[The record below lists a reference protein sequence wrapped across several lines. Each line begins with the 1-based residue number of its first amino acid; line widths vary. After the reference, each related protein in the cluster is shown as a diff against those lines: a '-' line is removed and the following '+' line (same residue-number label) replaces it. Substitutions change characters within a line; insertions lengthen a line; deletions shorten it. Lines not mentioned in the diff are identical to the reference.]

1 MPVTVKV
8 EHVNPFIK
16 ATIETFSKMLSLD
29 VKIGKPRLKGDTNA
43 THDVSGIIGISGD
56 ARGAIALSFPL
67 TTALDSVSRFIGET
81 MTEMNPDVHDAIGEL
96 ANIIA
101 GAAKRDLTDFKISI
115 SLPTVVSGAGHS
127 IYEAKD
133 VLSMLIPFTYE
144 NHSFDLAV
152 ALKSKD

>member
-1 MPVTVKV
+1 MSVTVKV

-16 ATIETFSKMLSLD
+16 ATIETFQKMLSID
-29 VKIGKPRLKGDTNA
+29 IKIGKPRLKGDTNA
-43 THDVSGIIGISGD
+43 THDVSGIIGLSGD
-56 ARGAIALSFPL
+56 AKGAVAVSFPML
-67 TTALDSVSRFIGET
+67 TALDAVGRFIGEQV
-81 MTEMNPDVHDAIGEL
+81 TEMNPDVHDAIGEL

-115 SLPTVVSGAGHS
+115 SLPTVVSGTGHS

-144 NHSFDLAV
+144 NHAFDLAV

>member
-1 MPVTVKV
+1 MTVTVKV

-16 ATIETFSKMLSLD
+16 ATLETFTMMVG
-29 VKIGKPRLKGDTNA
+29 VKATIGKPRLKGDTA
-43 THDVSGIIGISGD
+43 VTHDVSGIIGLTGD
-56 ARGAIALSFPL
+56 AKGAVALSFPEN
-67 TTALDSVSRFIGET
+67 TAIDTVARFIGEPL
-81 MTEMNPDVHDAIGEL
+81 TEMSPDVHDAIGEL

-115 SLPTVVSGAGHS
+115 SLPTVVSGAGHQ

-133 VLSMLIPFTYE
+133 VLSMLIPFQYDNFT
-144 NHSFDLAV
+144 FDLAV